1 MLPSLALG
9 LRLAILAGA
18 LAAGWWLGAGRVQ
31 ARWDAAELQRERA
44 VATLGAQEARRQHQ
58 VAAKY
63 EAQAARLRATAAQYL
78 PDFREA
84 LHAPISCP
92 AGAELDLATLPVP
105 DRVLERLQHVSAD
118 PRPE

>member
-1 MLPSLALG
+1 MD
-9 LRLAILAGA
+9 LRLC
-18 LAAGWWLGAGRVQ
+18 AAVAAAAACLGWWLGAGRVQ

-44 VATLGAQEARRQHQ
+44 VVTLAAQEARRQNHE
-58 VAAKY
+58 AAVY
-63 EAQAARLRATAAQYL
+63 AAQAARLRAAAAQSL

-105 DRVLERLQHVSAD
+105 AGVIERLQHVGAD
-118 PRPE
+118 ARPE

>member
-1 MLPSLALG
+1 MLPQVSIA
-9 LRLAILAGA
+9 LRLAVLGGA
-18 LAAGWWLGAGRVQ
+18 LATGWWLGAGRVQ

-44 VATLGAQEARRQHQ
+44 VATLAAQEARRQNHE
-58 VAAKY
+58 AAVY
-63 EAQAARLRATAAQYL
+63 AAQAARLRATAAQSL

-92 AGAELDLATLPVP
+92 ASAELDLATLPVP
-105 DRVLERLQHVSAD
+105 AGVLERLQHVGAD